1 MMTRITIPVTIEERE
16 ALRRLAHQELRDPR
30 EQARH
35 ILRSALFGG
44 AVATIDRLSVADMT
58 PAPLQPATLH
68 SP

>member
-1 MMTRITIPVTIEERE
+1 MMTRITIPVTVEERE

-35 ILRSALFGG
+35 ILRSVLFGG
-44 AVATIDRLSVADMT
+44 GVANVDRLSVREPG
-58 PAPLQPATLH
+58 PAAVEPIS

>member
-1 MMTRITIPVTIEERE
+1 MMTRITIPVTVEERE

-35 ILRSALFGG
+35 ILRCALLGG
-44 AVATIDRLSVADMT
+44 AVANPDRLPTVITQPLDHT
-58 PAPLQPATLH
+58 PQP